1 LEKGV
6 EAEIAS
12 FENELSVDIDW
23 NSSEILNPSNY
34 VEHWRLIL
42 WEKAFRVYFEDN
54 ADLTFS
60 KGLDLFE
67 FAEGPIAI
75 KRVAYRYYFPCI
87 FYTSFLLMRLGSTF
101 RDVKD
106 LCENDQI
113 LFP

>member
-42 WEKAFRVYFEDN
+42 
-54 ADLTFS
+54 
-60 KGLDLFE
+60 
-67 FAEGPIAI
+67 
-75 KRVAYRYYFPCI
+75 
-87 FYTSFLLMRLGSTF
+87 
-101 RDVKD
+101 
-106 LCENDQI
+106 
-113 LFP
+113 